1 MFGSFGEY
9 ATLFKTSLPDTIT
22 RSVPDP
28 TVPPSTT
35 PPPLE
40 LTVVVEPLRDPE
52 PWVPPQPP
60 GIDRVML
67 GSVGVATAALVF
79 AALTWWTFGG

>member
-1 MFGSFGEY
+1 MPGSFGEHL
-9 ATLFKTSLPDTIT
+9 TLFKVSPPDTIT
-22 RSVPDP
+22 RVSDP
-28 TVPPSTT
+28 TSDPATA

-52 PWVPPQPP
+52 PWLPAQPP
-60 GIDRVML
+60 GTDRVVL
-67 GSVGVATAALVF
+67 CSVGVATAAVVF